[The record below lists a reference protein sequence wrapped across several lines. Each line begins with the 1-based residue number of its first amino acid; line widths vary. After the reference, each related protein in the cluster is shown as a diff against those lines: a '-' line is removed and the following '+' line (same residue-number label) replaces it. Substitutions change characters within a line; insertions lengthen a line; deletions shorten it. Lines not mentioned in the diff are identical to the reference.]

1 MARLALTRTRACDQA
16 RSLVSLRLDDE
27 LSELEGALLE
37 AHLAGCDACR
47 EFADDTESAT
57 SELRAAP
64 LERLAHPIWL
74 PTPRRRA
81 YLRGLQTAAAGAVAA
96 AAVVAG
102 VVGVTPVL
110 NDHAGNAARSAGRF
124 YEPVKPRVELQLYRR
139 ALPSEGPAGPVIP
152 I

>member
-27 LSELEGALLE
+27 LSELEDALLE
-37 AHLAGCDACR
+37 THLGACEGCR
-47 EFADDTESAT
+47 EFADETAVAT
-57 SELRAAP
+57 RELRAAP

-74 PTPRRRA
+74 PTPRRHA

-102 VVGVTPVL
+102 VVGIAPTL
-110 NDHAGNAARSAGRF
+110 TDHPGSAARSAGRL

-139 ALPSEGPAGPVIP
+139 AQPNEGPAGPVIP

>member
-1 MARLALTRTRACDQA
+1 MTRLALTRTRACDQA
-16 RSLVSLRLDDE
+16 RSLVSLQLDDE

-37 AHLAGCDACR
+37 AHLGGCEACS
-47 EFADDTESAT
+47 EFAAETAQAT
-57 SELRAAP
+57 RELRQAP

-81 YLRGLQTAAAGAVAA
+81 SLRGLQTAAAGAVAA

-102 VVGVTPVL
+102 VIGFTPAL
-110 NDHAGNAARSAGRF
+110 LDRSGSAARSAGRL
-124 YEPVKPRVELQLYRR
+124 YEPVKPRAELQLYRR
-139 ALPSEGPAGPVIP
+139 AQPSEGPAGPVIP

>member
-1 MARLALTRTRACDQA
+1 MTRLALTRTRACDQA

-27 LSELEGALLE
+27 LSELESALLE

-57 SELRAAP
+57 RELRAAP

-110 NDHAGNAARSAGRF
+110 NDHAGSAARSAGRF

>member
-16 RSLVSLRLDDE
+16 RSLVSLRPDDE

-37 AHLAGCDACR
+37 AHLGGCDACR
-47 EFADDTESAT
+47 EFAAETEAAT
-57 SELRAAP
+57 QELRVAP

-74 PTPRRRA
+74 PAPRRRA

-102 VVGVTPVL
+102 VVGITPAL
-110 NDHAGNAARSAGRF
+110 LDHPNSAARAAGRL

-139 ALPSEGPAGPVIP
+139 AQPSEGPAGPVIP

>member
-37 AHLAGCDACR
+37 AHLGACEGCR
-47 EFADDTESAT
+47 EFADETAMAT
-57 SELRAAP
+57 RELRAAP

-74 PTPRRRA
+74 PAPRRRA

-102 VVGVTPVL
+102 VIGFTPML
-110 NDHAGNAARSAGRF
+110 TDDGGSTARAAGRL
-124 YEPVKPRVELQLYRR
+124 YEPVKPRVELQLYHR
-139 ALPSEGPAGPVIP
+139 AQPSEGSAGPVIP